1 MQAGKVRT
9 AGGARKRVEEL
20 MRSGPGYKYNMEI
33 TFYVEPLRE
42 LLYEPTRKENESQE
56 DWDLRY
62 SQWLELE
69 RAHKAVHL
77 YPVPANLVE
86 LLRSL
91 LLGLALIG
99 LMWYLMSLKH
109 PHDTMHVAGHHH
121 ACERC
126 SAVVVLEYTPEEMVE
141 LEYLDTQATLAIIT
155 GIIAFTL
162 FLKKC
167 LSMAEEA
174 VPRQMHGVLS
184 QIYEEFTVL
193 VRACSLRPVA
203 SLAWAWP

>member
-1 MQAGKVRT
+1 
-9 AGGARKRVEEL
+9 

>member
-1 MQAGKVRT
+1 M
-9 AGGARKRVEEL
+9 
-20 MRSGPGYKYNMEI
+20 
-33 TFYVEPLRE
+33 
-42 LLYEPTRKENESQE
+42 
-56 DWDLRY
+56 
-62 SQWLELE
+62 
-69 RAHKAVHL
+69 HL